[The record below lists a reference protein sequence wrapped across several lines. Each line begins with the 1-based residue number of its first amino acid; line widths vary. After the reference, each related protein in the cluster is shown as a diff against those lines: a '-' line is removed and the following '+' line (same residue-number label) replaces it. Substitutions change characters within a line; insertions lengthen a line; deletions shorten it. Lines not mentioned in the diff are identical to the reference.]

1 MKSIIA
7 FAATFALLVGCS
19 ATRAAS
25 ADKADGDVTI
35 MSDVTLAS
43 ADAPVPIAKVGDTEI
58 AIRPLPKK
66 KEKDPPSMALF
77 VGDAIRSKTVLYPGK
92 TYHVAV
98 TKVGNDRL
106 RLFVNGYPDDQP
118 VPGTLSGAITKIAP
132 HIAVE
137 PKSLL
142 ADQILETF
150 RKALALTKPIVTV
163 GHRGVNKYAPE
174 NTRISYVQMV
184 ETGAPIAEMDLAL
197 TKDGQ
202 IVLMHDKTVD
212 RTTGGKGKVAVNS
225 LTLEQ
230 IKKLDA
236 GAWKN
241 AKYKG
246 EPVPTLDEIAEVCK
260 GKAIMMLDLKA
271 EGQGEALAA
280 WLERQKMPHDQV
292 ILAPWTDDEGVALR
306 KHIAADVP
314 MIRLTSP
321 VPTDTLDSSYFD
333 RMKQI
338 GFSGFSVNYQNL
350 TQAFV
355 DAAHKNGMKVYAWTI
370 NESPDVALAALM
382 GVDGVIT
389 DDAANTMKLLAELTQ
404 K

>member
-212 RTTGGKGKVAVNS
+212 RTTGGKGKVAINS
-225 LTLEQ
+225 LTLDQ

-236 GAWKN
+236 GDWKN
-241 AKYKG
+241 AKY
-246 EPVPTLDEIAEVCK
+246 
-260 GKAIMMLDLKA
+260 
-271 EGQGEALAA
+271 
-280 WLERQKMPHDQV
+280 
-292 ILAPWTDDEGVALR
+292 
-306 KHIAADVP
+306 
-314 MIRLTSP
+314 
-321 VPTDTLDSSYFD
+321 
-333 RMKQI
+333 
-338 GFSGFSVNYQNL
+338 
-350 TQAFV
+350 
-355 DAAHKNGMKVYAWTI
+355 
-370 NESPDVALAALM
+370 
-382 GVDGVIT
+382 
-389 DDAANTMKLLAELTQ
+389 
-404 K
+404 

>member
-1 MKSIIA
+1 
-7 FAATFALLVGCS
+7 
-19 ATRAAS
+19 
-25 ADKADGDVTI
+25 
-35 MSDVTLAS
+35 
-43 ADAPVPIAKVGDTEI
+43 
-58 AIRPLPKK
+58 
-66 KEKDPPSMALF
+66 MALF

-118 VPGTLSGAITKIAP
+118 VAGTLSGAITKIAP

-137 PKSLL
+137 PKSLS
-142 ADQILETF
+142 ADQVLDTF

-163 GHRGVNKYAPE
+163 GHRGINKYAPE
-174 NTRISYVQMV
+174 NTRVSYQQMV
-184 ETGAPIAEMDLAL
+184 EVGAPIAEMDLAL
-197 TKDGQ
+197 TKDGH

-241 AKYKG
+241 AKYNG
-246 EPVPTLDEIAEVCK
+246 EPVPTLDEIAQVCK

-292 ILAPWTDDEGVALR
+292 ILAPWTDNEGVALR
-306 KHIAADVP
+306 KHVPADVP

-321 VPTDTLDSSYFD
+321 VPTDTLESSYFD

-338 GFSGFSVNYQNL
+338 GFSGFSVNYQHL

-355 DAAHKNGMKVYAWTI
+355 EAAHKNGMKVYAWTI
-370 NESPDVALAALM
+370 NDAPDVALAALM

-389 DDAANTMKLLAELTQ
+389 DDAANTMKLLEELAPG